1 MDYLKTFKK
10 EKDGLD
16 LAEDSF
22 VNEEHELWV

>member
-16 LAEDSF
+16 FAEDSI